1 LADELDGKNLHSTL
15 TNLGLLKLQLFY
27 HGIRVADGLPSPLT
41 NPFGLVHLVLPERMP
56 VSVHVNSNGAD
67 TPFTLRRESGG
78 FFLDIRGSAPVPVQW
93 TPPLSS
99 YQKRTASGLLVSDVL
114 TVHGD
119 YIAVHPSH
127 PCRFGQSGLSCRYCG
142 SSKELSQHP
151 PFTPRDLVEAI
162 QIVLA
167 EKRCDVVTLSSGR
180 VDTEDGGVE
189 RLEKW
194 VAMLRKHLNVLI
206 SLDLVPPAQNEW
218 IDKTYAMG
226 VDALYYDSDFFNPND
241 EPRTDLEKHKSRQL
255 EALEYAAKIFPTGAV
270 LSHLVI
276 GLEPLQETR
285 KSIDLL
291 IDRGVV
297 PVLAYFPPYDGSSLR
312 NTWTATPEEAMP
324 LYAHLYERLVR
335 TRINPHWVQQ
345 YDVVL
350 TSLEGRFFSA
360 ESPRYHL
367 RLKHFYETGAGRAL
381 RFGLASLRRHLRVRE
396 VPA

>member
-1 LADELDGKNLHSTL
+1 M
-15 TNLGLLKLQLFY
+15 TNFALLKLQLLY
-27 HGIRVADGLPSPLT
+27 HGIRSGGDLPSPLT
-41 NPFGLVHLVLPERMP
+41 NPFGLVHLVLPEKLS
-56 VSVHVNSNGAD
+56 VSVHLNTNGKES
-67 TPFTLRRESGG
+67 PFTLISDGKL
-78 FFLDIRGSAPVPVQW
+78 FYLDISGKERVPVQW
-93 TPPLSS
+93 TPPLMS
-99 YQKRTASGLLVSDVL
+99 YQKKISSGLHVSDIL

-119 YIAVHPSH
+119 TIAVHPSR

-162 QIVLA
+162 QIVMQ
-167 EKRCDVVTLSSGR
+167 EKRCDIVTLSSGY

-189 RLEKW
+189 WLEKW
-194 VAMLRKHLNVLI
+194 VTVIRKHLNVLI
-206 SLDLVPPAQNEW
+206 ALDLVPPETDEW

-241 EPRTDLEKHKSRQL
+241 EPASDFEKHKARQL
-255 EALEYAAKIFPTGAV
+255 DALKYAGRIFPAGAV

-276 GLEPLQETR
+276 GFEPLEETIA
-285 KSIDLL
+285 SIDLL

-297 PVLAYFPPYDGSSLR
+297 PVLAYFPPYDGSELR
-312 NTWTATPEEAMP
+312 ARWTATPEEAQRI
-324 LYAHLYERLVR
+324 YAHLYERLVR
-335 TRINPHWVQQ
+335 TRMHPHWVQQ

-350 TSLEGRFFSA
+350 PPLEGRFFSP

-367 RLKHFYETGAGRAL
+367 KLKNFYETRVGRAV